1 MNEDKTSYIIKD
13 IDRDVWKRFKGR
25 AYLNGF
31 DTVAKCLKEFI
42 KVYSTGRSFLNGTN
56 NGKALTFKALD
67 KGEQND

>member
-31 DTVAKCLKEFI
+31 DTVSKCLKEFI
-42 KVYSTGRSFLNGTN
+42 KVYSTGRYNFNSFVNGA
-56 NGKALTFKALD
+56 KKED
-67 KGEQND
+67 ND